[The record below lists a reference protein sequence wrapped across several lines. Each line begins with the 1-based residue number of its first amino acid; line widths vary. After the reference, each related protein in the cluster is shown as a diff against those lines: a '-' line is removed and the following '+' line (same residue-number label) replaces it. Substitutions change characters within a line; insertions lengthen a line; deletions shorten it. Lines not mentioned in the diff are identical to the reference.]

1 MAAVLARARAELRTR
16 WRSWLG
22 LTLLLGLAGGI
33 VLALFGG
40 ARRTDTA
47 YDRLVAAERPADLEF
62 YAHDLPEALEG
73 RAPVTLDRL
82 ERLPGV
88 AESGRFLDFPADR
101 GDNRSLTTD
110 TYFDTLAPTDQGAV
124 GFVSRWKLLAGRHA
138 DPGRVDEA
146 VVGFTVAEQYGLR
159 AGSRLRL
166 RLLSRDEAADLYQ
179 DGTLVRLPPPSAGR
193 WVELQV
199 VGVVAPAGQFPPRV
213 GVEIGSVVLT
223 PAFARAFGS
232 RFALD
237 ERLRLRAADAD
248 GLRRLGAQVERL
260 TGRPLDEV
268 ADTGVDGPALTRRAL
283 HLPALALWLLA
294 ALGAAAALLVAG
306 QALARQAFL
315 EAGDAPT
322 LWALGMSGGQLWWVA
337 MVRAALVGLGG
348 AAVAVAVAVVLSGL
362 FPLGLAATAEPR
374 PGPAA
379 DGGPLAVGAALVVAT
394 ALALAAAP
402 AWRAARPREGDAPP
416 ARPSAVAAALAGT
429 GVPPPGVVGVR
440 LALEPGRGR
449 TAVPVR
455 STALGVVAAV
465 AALAA
470 ALTLAASLDH
480 FLQTPRLYG
489 WNWDVV
495 IGDGAGPDLGSTAD
509 RLLGGGP
516 AVEHLSSGTIALLEV
531 AGAGRAPVMAW
542 ATEPVRGS
550 ITPTVIDGRAPAG
563 PDEILLG
570 GRTLKAAGARVGDQ
584 LEVRLTFLGWQPLQE
599 PARPRRL
606 RVVGRGVLPLE
617 GGLIGEGAAITW
629 DGLSRLTPASAS
641 PARNL
646 LLLRWTPGTDA
657 EQAAAGLISETR
669 RLIFPQQ
676 PADVAN
682 FGRVENLP
690 VLMAALVG
698 GVALAMLVHTLVTSV
713 RRRRRDLAVL
723 KALGFTRG
731 QVSAAVAWQA
741 TALLALALAVGLP
754 VGVAAGRW
762 LWTLFAAR
770 IYALPEP
777 VVPLQAVLLLV
788 PATILAANLAAAVPA
803 WMAARTRPATVLRAE

>member
-16 WRSWLG
+16 WRSWLA
-22 LTLLLGLAGGI
+22 LTLLLGLAGGM
-33 VLALFGG
+33 VLALLGG
-40 ARRTDTA
+40 ARRTDSA
-47 YDRLVAAERPADLEF
+47 YDRLVAAEQPADLEF
-62 YAHDLPEALEG
+62 YAHDLPETGKG

-88 AESGRFLDFPADR
+88 VESGRFLDFPADR

-110 TYFDTLAPTDQGAV
+110 TYFDTLAPADQGAV
-124 GFVSRWKLLAGRHA
+124 GFVSRWKLLAGRHTN
-138 DPGRVDEA
+138 PGRVDEA
-146 VVGFTVAEQYGLR
+146 VVGFTVAEQYRLR

-166 RLLSRDEAADLYQ
+166 RLLSRDEAGAIFQ
-179 DGTLVRLPPPSAGR
+179 DGTLVRLPPPAAGR
-193 WVELQV
+193 WVELRV
-199 VGVVAPAGQFPPRV
+199 VGIVAPAGQFPPRV
-213 GVEIGSVVLT
+213 GVELGAVMLT
-223 PAFARAFGS
+223 PAFARTFGD
-232 RFALD
+232 RFAVD
-237 ERLRLRAADAD
+237 ERLRVRAADAD
-248 GLRRLGAQVERL
+248 GLRRLAALLERL
-260 TGRPLDEV
+260 TGGPLDEV
-268 ADTGVDGPALTRRAL
+268 ADTGADGRALTRRAL
-283 HLPALALWLLA
+283 HLPALALGLLA

-315 EAGDAPT
+315 EAADAPT
-322 LWALGMSGGQLWWVA
+322 LRALGMSGGQLWGVGMA
-337 MVRAALVGLGG
+337 RAAMVGLGG
-348 AAVAVAVAVVLSGL
+348 AVVAVAVALALSGV
-362 FPLGLAATAEPR
+362 FPLGLTATAEPR

-379 DGGPLAVGAALVVAT
+379 DGKLLVLGAGAFLVTV
-394 ALALAAAP
+394 LALAAAP
-402 AWRAARPREGDAPP
+402 AWRAARPGQRDAPP

-455 STALGVVAAV
+455 TTALGTVVAV
-465 AALAA
+465 AALAT
-470 ALTLAASLDH
+470 ALTLGASLDH

-489 WNWDVV
+489 WNWDVG
-495 IGDGAGPDLGSTAD
+495 IGDGAGPALGGTVD
-509 RLLGGGP
+509 RLLGDGS
-516 AVEHLSSGTIALLEV
+516 AVEHLSSGTIALLQV
-531 AGAGRAPVMAW
+531 AGAGPAPVMAW

-550 ITPTVIDGRAPAG
+550 ITPTVIAGRAPAG

-570 GRTLKAAGARVGDQ
+570 GRTLEAADVRVGDQ
-584 LEVRLTFLGWQPLQE
+584 VEVRAVYVGWQPLQE
-599 PARPRRL
+599 PTAPRRL

-629 DGLSRLTPASAS
+629 DGLARLTPPSAR

-646 LLLRWTPGTDA
+646 LLLRWAPGTDT
-657 EQAAAGLISETR
+657 EQAAAGLVSETR

-690 VLMAALVG
+690 VLMAALVAA
-698 GVALAMLVHTLVTSV
+698 VALAMLVHTLVTSV
-713 RRRRRDLAVL
+713 RHRRRDLAVL
-723 KALGFTRG
+723 KTLGFTRG

-754 VGVAAGRW
+754 LGVAAGRW

-770 IYALPEP
+770 VYALPEP
-777 VVPLQAVLLLV
+777 VVPIQAVLLLV
-788 PATILAANLAAAVPA
+788 PAAVLAANLVAAVPA
-803 WMAARTRPATVLRAE
+803 WIAARTRPAIVLRAE